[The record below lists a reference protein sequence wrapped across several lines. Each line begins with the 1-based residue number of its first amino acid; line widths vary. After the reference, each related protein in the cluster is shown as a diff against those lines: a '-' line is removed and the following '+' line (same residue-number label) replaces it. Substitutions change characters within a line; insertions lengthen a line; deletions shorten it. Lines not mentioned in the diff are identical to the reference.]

1 MLGGSEDLAVAVP
14 VPVPGGGRVT
24 TVDVVDTCVLE
35 EVWDVVRLSWRVMN
49 GEE

>member
-1 MLGGSEDLAVAVP
+1 MLGGSEDLVGLA
-14 VPVPGGGRVT
+14 PGATGGRVT
-24 TVDVVDTCVLE
+24 TVDEVDTCVRE

>member
-1 MLGGSEDLAVAVP
+1 MLGGSEGLV
-14 VPVPGGGRVT
+14 VPGGGRLT
-24 TVDVVDTCVLE
+24 TVDVVDTCVCA